1 MDSISLKKRKGPFY
15 FTQTKILRIKLSIIK
30 TNKIGANSALNLKL
44 NRETNPVQLLKYTT
58 KEAITGL
65 NQELKD

>member
-30 TNKIGANSALNLKL
+30 TNKIGETSALNL
-44 NRETNPVQLLKYTT
+44 
-58 KEAITGL
+58 
-65 NQELKD
+65 